1 MRKKVCLSIAFL
13 MCIVLLFGTMAGC
26 KKAEDGSGQT
36 AATRETEKATTK
48 DGATEKAAEEP
59 TTIVDN
65 TKLKEITIFTEM
77 DPATAQSCRDLND
90 HEVFKELE
98 RRTGVRV
105 NWIHPTSPEQFDLM
119 IASGVS
125 NLPDLIRHNWP
136 GIAGGP
142 AKYCNDGI
150 IIKLNDLIPEYAPN
164 FAKLMEEYPAVKMAS
179 VDAYGDFYFMPMVKI
194 DAEVN
199 VYKGLLVRQDWM
211 EKLNIETPT
220 DIDSFYEALVRMRD
234 GDPNGN
240 GEKDE
245 WAFSGAGSVT
255 STSAHSIGRL
265 LWSWNTTTGF
275 HLEDGKVVF
284 GPITPQFKEGL
295 MFLNKLY
302 EEGLLDPDYLLLD
315 RSKLDAKVMDDKVA
329 FFYHYQPTNFM
340 TLMADKDPEFEV
352 LGIPYLKAPDGTY
365 GNYDS
370 SLVETVV
377 GAGCVAITAACK
389 YPEEALKWLD
399 YGYSYEGNILLN
411 FGIEGK
417 SYVMEDGIPKYTDLI
432 LNNPEGLTKSV
443 AHGKWSLSVNKWAM
457 IQDVEYYRQY
467 VVTDYSRKSIANWA
481 ASIDFD
487 PYQRMLPA
495 IPRTPE
501 ESEQIAAIMTEVN
514 TYKDEMCD
522 KFVLGKEDF
531 SNYDNFVETIKKL
544 NIDEAIRLT
553 QVAYDR
559 YIGN

>member
-1 MRKKVCLSIAFL
+1 MRKKVCLSIAL
-13 MCIVLLFGTMAGC
+13 LVCIMLLFGTMAGC
-26 KKAEDGSGQT
+26 QKTGDGDGKTTTTQGAAKSTTKGT
-36 AATRETEKATTK
+36 ATEKATE
-48 DGATEKAAEEP
+48 GP

-65 TKLKEITIFTEM
+65 SKLKELTIFTEM
-77 DPATAQSCRDLND
+77 DPATAQSCKDLND

-98 RRTGVRV
+98 RLTGVHV

-119 IASGVS
+119 INSGIS
-125 NLPDLIRHNWP
+125 NLPDLIRWNWP
-136 GIAGGP
+136 GISGGP
-142 AKYCNDGI
+142 AKYFEDGF

-164 FAKLMEEYPAVKMAS
+164 FTKLMEEYPAVRLAS
-179 VDAYGDFYFMPMVKI
+179 MDANGDFYFMPMVKI

-199 VYKGLLVRQDWM
+199 VFKGLLVRQDWM
-211 EKLNIETPT
+211 EKLKIDTPT
-220 DIDSFYEALVRMRD
+220 DIDSFYEALVKMRD

-240 GEKDE
+240 NQKDE
-245 WAFSGAGSVT
+245 WAFSGTSVT
-255 STSAHSIGRL
+255 DSSALSIGRL
-265 LWSWNTTTGF
+265 MWAFNTTTDF
-275 HLEDGKVVF
+275 HLENGKVVF
-284 GPITPQFKEGL
+284 GPYTPQFKDAL

-302 EEGLLDPDYLLLD
+302 NEELLDPDYLLLD

-329 FFYHYQPTNFM
+329 FLFHFQPTNFM
-340 TLMADKDPEFEV
+340 TLMAEKNPEFEL

-365 GNYDS
+365 GNYDG

-377 GAGCVAITAACK
+377 PAGCVAITTACK

-399 YGYSYEGNILLN
+399 YGYGYEGNILLN
-411 FGIEGK
+411 FGIEDK
-417 SYVMEDGIPKYTDLI
+417 SYVMENGIPKYTDLI

-467 VVTDYSRKSIANWA
+467 VVTDYSRESIANWA
-481 ASIDFD
+481 VSIDFD

-501 ESEQIAAIMTEVN
+501 ESEQVAAIMTEVK
-514 TYKDEMCD
+514 TLRDEMCD

-531 SNYDNFVETIKKL
+531 SKFDDFVAQMKKY

-553 QVAYDR
+553 QVAYER
-559 YIGN
+559 YVNN